1 MGNLVRVYQYNH
13 ETVSNFQL
21 RNQLEL
27 DPTQRE
33 AVLIVVMKFEIYQTD
48 DKFNVAKNLLLIY
61 RAPLIGGPKVG

>member
-13 ETVSNFQL
+13 ETISNFQL